1 MGSGRM
7 RSKGCKAVAMVRT
20 IRGPGCT
27 CTRCAMDG
35 SCRLGCT
42 RNVTVGAHRAVGGGG
57 GMRMGSRPP
66 ATIRQCCRW
75 HVVHRARNAT
85 DSGRTWVR
93 SSATCGLRVEVGRV
107 GSSRVTRTIS
117 RSVSEGD
124 PSAIASRTTRTRSP
138 VPS

>member
-57 GMRMGSRPP
+57 AFAWVADPP
-66 ATIRQCCRW
+66 LPFAS
-75 HVVHRARNAT
+75 VVGGT
-85 DSGRTWVR
+85 WSIGRGTLPTAVGHG
-93 SSATCGLRVEVGRV
+93 CGAPPHAG
-107 GSSRVTRTIS
+107 
-117 RSVSEGD
+117 
-124 PSAIASRTTRTRSP
+124 
-138 VPS
+138 